1 MKNKKKILAI
11 VLMGLLVLTLVPAA
25 VFAGYG
31 SQQGQGI
38 GYVDA
43 NGDGICDNHGSACGN
58 YVDANGDGIC
68 DNHGSACGNYV
79 DTNGDGIC
87 DNHGSACG
95 NYVDANGDGVCD
107 NAGTVNTGHH
117 SGRGMGHHGGGHHG
131 GRW

>member
-38 GYVDA
+38 GYVDV
-43 NGDGICDNHGSACGN
+43 NGDGVCDNRGAG
-58 YVDANGDGIC
+58 
-68 DNHGSACGNYV
+68 
-79 DTNGDGIC
+79 
-87 DNHGSACG
+87 CG

-107 NAGTVNTGHH
+107 NHGTGCGNYVDANGDGVCDNRGAGGGHH
-117 SGRGMGHHGGGHHG
+117 AAGHHGGGHHG

>member
-11 VLMGLLVLTLVPAA
+11 VLMGLLVPTLVPAA

-58 YVDANGDGIC
+58 YVDANGDG
-68 DNHGSACGNYV
+68 
-79 DTNGDGIC
+79 
-87 DNHGSACG
+87 
-95 NYVDANGDGVCD
+95 VCD

-117 SGRGMGHHGGGHHG
+117 GGRGMGHHGGGHHG

>member
-58 YVDANGDGIC
+58 YVDANGDG
-68 DNHGSACGNYV
+68 
-79 DTNGDGIC
+79 
-87 DNHGSACG
+87 
-95 NYVDANGDGVCD
+95 VCD

-117 SGRGMGHHGGGHHG
+117 GGRGMGHHGGGHHG

>member
-43 NGDGICDNHGSACGN
+43 NGDGICDNNDGLTNSQDGAGLQRGHRGRF
-58 YVDANGDGIC
+58 VDNDSDGIC
-68 DNHGSACGNYV
+68 DNNDGLGCSQNGTGSQR
-79 DTNGDGIC
+79 
-87 DNHGSACG
+87 
-95 NYVDANGDGVCD
+95 
-107 NAGTVNTGHH
+107 GH
-117 SGRGMGHHGGGHHG
+117 RGGH
-131 GRW
+131 RK

>member
-58 YVDANGDGIC
+58 YVDANGDG
-68 DNHGSACGNYV
+68 
-79 DTNGDGIC
+79 
-87 DNHGSACG
+87 
-95 NYVDANGDGVCD
+95 VCD

>member
-38 GYVDA
+38 GYDDT

-79 DTNGDGIC
+79 D
-87 DNHGSACG
+87 
-95 NYVDANGDGVCD
+95 ANGDGVCD

-117 SGRGMGHHGGGHHG
+117 GGRGMGHHGGGHHG

>member
-11 VLMGLLVLTLVPAA
+11 VLMGLLVPTLVPAA

-31 SQQGQGI
+31 SQQGQGM
-38 GYVDA
+38 
-43 NGDGICDNHGSACGN
+43 
-58 YVDANGDGIC
+58 
-68 DNHGSACGNYV
+68 
-79 DTNGDGIC
+79 
-87 DNHGSACG
+87 

-117 SGRGMGHHGGGHHG
+117 GGRGMGHHGGGHHG

>member
-58 YVDANGDGIC
+58 YVDANGDG
-68 DNHGSACGNYV
+68 
-79 DTNGDGIC
+79 
-87 DNHGSACG
+87 
-95 NYVDANGDGVCD
+95 VCD
-107 NAGTVNTGHH
+107 NAGTVNTGQHG
-117 SGRGMGHHGGGHHG
+117 GRGMGHHGGGHHG